1 MDVKR
6 GRSRPTGGKTKRRPW
21 YAREILRL
29 LAALAI
35 ALAAGLCG
43 WLLPGVAA
51 HWKDV
56 CGTLILSQTD
66 FEQAF
71 SDLGQVLTEGDLTDA
86 LEDWCAAVFAPQAA
100 EDASAADPEAAG
112 DNAGAAES
120 ASPEPEGSGNGPTSE
135 A

>member
-6 GRSRPTGGKTKRRPW
+6 RRSRPTGGKAKRRPW

-29 LAALAI
+29 LATLAI
-35 ALAAGLCG
+35 VLAAGLCG
-43 WLLPGVAA
+43 WLLPNVAA
-51 HWKDV
+51 QWKDA

-71 SDLGQVLTEGDLTDA
+71 SDLGQVLTEGDLTGA
-86 LEDWCAAVFAPQAA
+86 LEDWCIAVFSPQAA
-100 EDASAADPEAAG
+100 EDGSSATPEAAG
-112 DNAGAAES
+112 NSAGAAES
-120 ASPEPEGSGNGPTSE
+120 ASPEPEGSENGPTSE